1 MKSALILSLQGVW
14 YSCHDGVWETSSA
27 QPALAPQTR
36 ILSDFDDAPSGV
48 MAVDTQP
55 DFAAA
60 VIEKRLRSE
69 GLIDGE
75 AHVLAHRIIATG
87 GGSRVFYTAVPV
99 AAWQDAFTWLEQQP
113 SVGLLFSVDAAMLAL
128 AQRHDA
134 VLCRIGR
141 QFRFL
146 VSKPGTLIYL
156 SATAFSDD
164 PDDIDTALLNLVD
177 QVRTQWLP
185 RHEKMSVY
193 WCDLLA
199 PDHDDGERV
208 HAIVHRRLGV
218 KVELAPV
225 TCFATASGE
234 LRTAAPTMV
243 QALSWRAAT
252 NSWIDRIAAAAE
264 RFSLPIA
271 GVTAAFGVGL
281 MLVAGVWVTQ
291 TLQLQV
297 QESRIRE
304 EIAGIASRNAGM
316 DIPPATLMARHAETL
331 GFLDALAGAATSPD
345 LLGFLDTVRRASD
358 QRVRV
363 MRVRLLTGE
372 GAQGGFR
379 VDGVPVADAGSERAL
394 SGFLAV
400 LRADGYQV
408 KAEDPGYQTQQPG
421 FFSYSVRRLESASG
435 DKS

>member
-14 YSCHDGVWETSSA
+14 YRCDDGVWAESLA
-27 QPALAPQTR
+27 QAALPAQSR
-36 ILSDFDDAPSGV
+36 ILSDFDDSPTGV

-60 VIEKRLRSE
+60 VIEKHLRSE

-75 AHVLAHRIIATG
+75 AHVLAHRIIAAG

-99 AAWQDAFTWLEQQP
+99 ATWQSTFTWLGQQP

-134 VLCRIGR
+134 VLCRMGR

-146 VSKPGTLIYL
+146 VSKPGILVYL
-156 SATAFSDD
+156 TATAFSDD

-177 QVRTQWLP
+177 QARIQWLP
-185 RHEKMSVY
+185 RSEKMSLY

-199 PDHDDGERV
+199 SEQDDGARF
-208 HAIVHRRLGV
+208 HAIVQRRLGV
-218 KVELAPV
+218 KVEQAPV
-225 TCFATASGE
+225 SCFATASGE
-234 LRTAAPTMV
+234 MRTAAPTMM

-264 RFSLPIA
+264 RFNLPIA
-271 GVTAAFGVGL
+271 GVTAACGVGL
-281 MLVAGVWVTQ
+281 MLLAGVWVMQ
-291 TLQLQV
+291 TLQLQA
-297 QESRIRE
+297 QEARMRE
-304 EIAGIASRNAGM
+304 EMTAIANRNAGM
-316 DIPPATLMARHAETL
+316 DIPPATLLARHGETL
-331 GFLDALAGAATSPD
+331 GFLDALAGAAVSPD
-345 LLGFLDTVRRASD
+345 LLGFLDSVRRASD

-372 GAQGGFR
+372 GVQGGFR
-379 VDGVPVADAGSERAL
+379 VDGVPVGDGGSERAL
-394 SGFLAV
+394 SGFLAA
-400 LRADGYQV
+400 LRAEGYQV

-421 FFSYSVRRLESASG
+421 FFSYSVRRLAPVGGE
-435 DKS
+435 KS